1 MGRYLAGL
9 FILVAL
15 CGFYIL
21 NLEGQ
26 ELAKSSQA
34 VIVDDALP
42 ADSTQEGEW
51 IWDNA
56 LKFSG
61 ASSHTSTPKE
71 GINQSSFNMKP
82 LKLKEGS
89 YIIQYVYL
97 DPQDP
102 PKGIMMKF
110 NLSDGR
116 QAGVYW
122 EAEEEVFDIKEEE
135 DTWYIGF
142 LPKKGEWVKLD
153 IPVDDID
160 IQDKELTGI
169 SYIYYSGKLWWDYT
183 SIVEGEEF
191 MDESPR
197 NNLEYLD
204 YEE

>member
-1 MGRYLAGL
+1 MKKSAVIFFLIWVSI
-9 FILVAL
+9 F
-15 CGFYIL
+15 
-21 NLEGQ
+21 
-26 ELAKSSQA
+26 LAKGINAQETA
-34 VIVDDALP
+34 KPNETIILDDALP
-42 ADSTQEGEW
+42 AGSTQEGEW
-51 IWDNA
+51 IWDNS
-56 LKFSG
+56 LRFSG
-61 ASSHTSTPKE
+61 TDSHTSTPKE
-71 GINQSSFNMKP
+71 GVNQHSFNINP
-82 LKLKEGS
+82 IKLKGGS

-110 NLSDGR
+110 NLSDGK

-135 DTWYIGF
+135 DIWYIGF

-169 SYIYYSGKLWWDYT
+169 SYICYSGRLWWDYT
-183 SIVEGEEF
+183 SIIEGEEF
-191 MDESPR
+191 MGESTM

-204 YEE
+204 YR